1 MKIYFTRHGLTEY
14 NKERRIQGLLDS
26 PLTLEGKEKAKE
38 LGARLKDEGIEII
51 YSSDQKRA
59 MDSAK
64 DSAKII
70 NEALKL
76 DIIPDRKLREVSML
90 SHEGMTWAE
99 SVATDPDRED
109 LIMQRPD
116 LFNEGGIYPYRDA
129 LEDAIA
135 FIFELIKT
143 NYEKV
148 LVMTH
153 GSKLRVI
160 TTVLEGLDLKDTNKV
175 ELIKGLSLK
184 IYDYNEGKFKLL
196 HDDEDY
202 DNFL

>member
-38 LGARLKDEGIEII
+38 LGSRLKDEGIEII

-64 DSAKII
+64 II

-76 DIIPDRKLREVSML
+76 DIISDRRLREVSML

-202 DNFL
+202 DNFV

>member
-59 MDSAK
+59 M

-148 LVMTH
+148 LVVTH

-184 IYDYNEGKFKLL
+184 IYDYNGGKFKLL

-202 DNFL
+202 DNFV

>member
-51 YSSDQKRA
+51 YSSDQRRA
-59 MDSAK
+59 M

-76 DIIPDRKLREVSML
+76 DIIPDRRLREVSML

-202 DNFL
+202 DNFV

>member
-59 MDSAK
+59 M

-160 TTVLEGLDLKDTNKV
+160 TTVLEELDLKDTNKV

-202 DNFL
+202 DNFV

>member
-64 DSAKII
+64 II

-76 DIIPDRKLREVSML
+76 DIIPDRRLREVSML

-99 SVATDPDRED
+99 SVASDPDRED

-202 DNFL
+202 DNFV

>member
-38 LGARLKDEGIEII
+38 LGARLKDEGIEIV
-51 YSSDQKRA
+51 YSSDQRRA
-59 MDSAK
+59 M

-202 DNFL
+202 DNFV

>member
-64 DSAKII
+64 II

-76 DIIPDRKLREVSML
+76 DIIPDRRLREVSML
-90 SHEGMTWAE
+90 SHDGMTWAE

-148 LVMTH
+148 LVVTH

-160 TTVLEGLDLKDTNKV
+160 TTVLEGFDLKDTNKV

-202 DNFL
+202 DNFV

>member
-1 MKIYFTRHGLTEY
+1 M
-14 NKERRIQGLLDS
+14 
-26 PLTLEGKEKAKE
+26 
-38 LGARLKDEGIEII
+38 
-51 YSSDQKRA
+51 
-59 MDSAK
+59 

-76 DIIPDRKLREVSML
+76 DIIPDRRLREVSML

-202 DNFL
+202 DNFV

>member
-59 MDSAK
+59 M

-196 HDDEDY
+196 HDDEAY
-202 DNFL
+202 DNFV

>member
-64 DSAKII
+64 II

-76 DIIPDRKLREVSML
+76 DIIPDRRLREVSML

-148 LVMTH
+148 LVVTH

-160 TTVLEGLDLKDTNKV
+160 TTVLEGFDLKDTNKV

-202 DNFL
+202 DNFV

>member
-64 DSAKII
+64 II

-76 DIIPDRKLREVSML
+76 DIIPDRRLREVSML

-143 NYEKV
+143 NYEEV

-160 TTVLEGLDLKDTNKV
+160 TTVLEGLDLKDTNKI

-202 DNFL
+202 DNFV

>member
-64 DSAKII
+64 II

-76 DIIPDRKLREVSML
+76 GIIPDRKLREVSML

-99 SVATDPDRED
+99 SVDTDPDRED

-202 DNFL
+202 DNFV

>member
-26 PLTLEGKEKAKE
+26 PLTLEGKIKAKE
-38 LGARLKDEGIEII
+38 LGAKLKCEGIEAI

-64 DSAKII
+64 II
-70 NEALKL
+70 NEELNL
-76 DIIPDRKLREVSML
+76 EIIPKRTLREVSML

-99 SVATDPDRED
+99 SVATDPERED

-129 LEDAIA
+129 LEDARS
-135 FIFELIKT
+135 FVSELIHST
-143 NYEKV
+143 YEKV
-148 LVMTH
+148 LVVTH

-160 TTVLEGLDLKDTNKV
+160 TTILEGLDLKDANKV
-175 ELIKGLSLK
+175 DLIKGLSLK
-184 IYDYNEGKFKLL
+184 IYDYDGENFTLL
-196 HDDEDY
+196 HDDRDY
-202 DNFL
+202 DNFV

>member
-64 DSAKII
+64 II

-76 DIIPDRKLREVSML
+76 DIIPDRRLREVSML

-99 SVATDPDRED
+99 SVASDPDRED

-160 TTVLEGLDLKDTNKV
+160 TTVLEGFDLKDTNKV

-202 DNFL
+202 DNFV

>member
-38 LGARLKDEGIEII
+38 LGSRLKDEGIEII

-64 DSAKII
+64 II

-76 DIIPDRKLREVSML
+76 DIIPDRRLREVSML

-202 DNFL
+202 DNFV

>member
-1 MKIYFTRHGLTEY
+1 MIIYFTRHGLTKY

-26 PLTLEGKEKAKE
+26 PLTLEGKVKAKE
-38 LGARLKDEGIEII
+38 LGTRLKDEGIEVI

-64 DSAKII
+64 II
-70 NEALKL
+70 NEALGLEILADK
-76 DIIPDRKLREVSML
+76 RLREVSML

-99 SVATDPDRED
+99 SVATDPERED
-109 LIMQRPD
+109 LIMSRPD

-129 LEDAIA
+129 REDAEA
-135 FIFELIKT
+135 FIEALVKKD
-143 NYEKV
+143 YKKV
-148 LVMTH
+148 LVVTH

-184 IYDYNEGKFKLL
+184 IYDYDGGAFKLL
-196 HDDEDY
+196 HDDKDY
-202 DNFL
+202 DNFV

>member
-59 MDSAK
+59 M

-129 LEDAIA
+129 LEDAIT

-202 DNFL
+202 DNFV

>member
-64 DSAKII
+64 II

-76 DIIPDRKLREVSML
+76 DIIPDRRLREVSML

-160 TTVLEGLDLKDTNKV
+160 TTVLEGIDLKDTNKV

-202 DNFL
+202 DNFV

>member
-51 YSSDQKRA
+51 CSSDQKRA
-59 MDSAK
+59 M

-76 DIIPDRKLREVSML
+76 DIIPDRRLREVSML

-99 SVATDPDRED
+99 SVASDPDRED

-202 DNFL
+202 DNFV

>member
-64 DSAKII
+64 II

-76 DIIPDRKLREVSML
+76 DIIPDRRLREVSML

-160 TTVLEGLDLKDTNKV
+160 TTVLEGIDLKDTNKI

-196 HDDEDY
+196 YDDEDY
-202 DNFL
+202 DNFV

>member
-64 DSAKII
+64 II
-70 NEALKL
+70 NEALKI
-76 DIIPDRKLREVSML
+76 DIISDRRLREVSML

-202 DNFL
+202 DNFV

>member
-64 DSAKII
+64 II
-70 NEALKL
+70 NEALKQ
-76 DIIPDRKLREVSML
+76 DIIPDRRLREVSML

-202 DNFL
+202 DNFV

>member
-64 DSAKII
+64 II

-76 DIIPDRKLREVSML
+76 DIIPDRRLREVSML

-184 IYDYNEGKFKLL
+184 IYDYNEGKFKLI

-202 DNFL
+202 DNFV

>member
-64 DSAKII
+64 II

-76 DIIPDRKLREVSML
+76 DIIPDRRLREVSML

-116 LFNEGGIYPYRDA
+116 LFSEGGIYPYRDA

-148 LVMTH
+148 LVVTH
-153 GSKLRVI
+153 GSKIRVI

-202 DNFL
+202 DNFV

>member
-64 DSAKII
+64 II

-76 DIIPDRKLREVSML
+76 DIIPDRRLREVSML

-99 SVATDPDRED
+99 SVASDPDRED

-160 TTVLEGLDLKDTNKV
+160 TTVLEGLNLKDTNKV

-202 DNFL
+202 DNFV

>member
-38 LGARLKDEGIEII
+38 VGARLKDEGIEII

-64 DSAKII
+64 II

-76 DIIPDRKLREVSML
+76 DIIPDRRLREVSML

-202 DNFL
+202 DNFV

>member
-64 DSAKII
+64 II

-76 DIIPDRKLREVSML
+76 DIIPDRRLREVSML

-148 LVMTH
+148 LVVTH

-202 DNFL
+202 DNFV

>member
-64 DSAKII
+64 II

-76 DIIPDRKLREVSML
+76 DIIPDRRLREVSML

-116 LFNEGGIYPYRDA
+116 LFNEGSIYPYRDA

-160 TTVLEGLDLKDTNKV
+160 STVLEGLDLKDTNKV

-184 IYDYNEGKFKLL
+184 IYEYDEGGFKLL
-196 HDDEDY
+196 HGDEEY
-202 DNFL
+202 DNFV

>member
-64 DSAKII
+64 II

-76 DIIPDRKLREVSML
+76 DIIQDRRLREVSML

-202 DNFL
+202 DNFV

>member
-1 MKIYFTRHGLTEY
+1 MKIYFTRRGLTEY

-59 MDSAK
+59 T

-76 DIIPDRKLREVSML
+76 DIIPDRRLREVSML

-153 GSKLRVI
+153 GGELRVI

-202 DNFL
+202 DNFV

>member
-38 LGARLKDEGIEII
+38 VGARLKDEGIEII

-64 DSAKII
+64 II

-76 DIIPDRKLREVSML
+76 DIISDRRLREVSML

-184 IYDYNEGKFKLL
+184 IYDLSLIHISEPTRPCGTSRMPSSA
-196 HDDEDY
+196 
-202 DNFL
+202 

>member
-64 DSAKII
+64 II

-76 DIIPDRKLREVSML
+76 DIIPDRRLREVSML

-129 LEDAIA
+129 LEDTIA

-202 DNFL
+202 DNFV

>member
-64 DSAKII
+64 IV
-70 NEALKL
+70 NEALKIE
-76 DIIPDRKLREVSML
+76 IISDRRLREVSML

-160 TTVLEGLDLKDTNKV
+160 TTVLEGLNLKDTNKV

-202 DNFL
+202 DNFV

>member
-64 DSAKII
+64 II

-76 DIIPDRKLREVSML
+76 DIIPDRRLREVSML

-116 LFNEGGIYPYRDA
+116 IFNEGGIYPYRDA

-202 DNFL
+202 DNFV

>member
-1 MKIYFTRHGLTEY
+1 
-14 NKERRIQGLLDS
+14 
-26 PLTLEGKEKAKE
+26 
-38 LGARLKDEGIEII
+38 
-51 YSSDQKRA
+51 
-59 MDSAK
+59 
-64 DSAKII
+64 
-70 NEALKL
+70 
-76 DIIPDRKLREVSML
+76 
-90 SHEGMTWAE
+90 MTWAE

-184 IYDYNEGKFKLL
+184 IYDYNEGKFKLI

-202 DNFL
+202 DNFV

>member
-26 PLTLEGKEKAKE
+26 PLALEGKEKAKE
-38 LGARLKDEGIEII
+38 LGVRLKDEGIEII

-64 DSAKII
+64 II

-76 DIIPDRKLREVSML
+76 DIIPDRRLREVSML

-202 DNFL
+202 DNFV

>member
-64 DSAKII
+64 II
-70 NEALKL
+70 NGALKL
-76 DIIPDRKLREVSML
+76 DIIPDRRLREVSML

-148 LVMTH
+148 LVVTH

-160 TTVLEGLDLKDTNKV
+160 TTVLEGIDLKDTNKI

-196 HDDEDY
+196 YDDEDY
-202 DNFL
+202 DNFV

>member
-51 YSSDQKRA
+51 CSSDQKRA
-59 MDSAK
+59 M